1 MTLLLSFVI
10 NVLCGG
16 SKTFALDSL
25 ARCPKTTLST
35 PSVA

>member
-1 MTLLLSFVI
+1 MTLLLFFVI

-25 ARCPKTTLST
+25 TRCPKTTLSIL
-35 PSVA
+35 SVF

>member
-1 MTLLLSFVI
+1 MTLFLFFVI

-25 ARCPKTTLST
+25 ARCPKTTLSI
-35 PSVA
+35 PSVF